1 MRKLFRAQVDLF
13 VVPTRPVELTGV
25 ERQTAVELLRVLL
38 TEAVTALTS
47 NSAASKKQE
56 AVNE

>member
-25 ERQTAVELLRVLL
+25 ERQTAVDLLRVLL
-38 TEAVTALTS
+38 TEAVTAMTS

-56 AVNE
+56 AVDE